1 MKKIKINFCLI
12 LIFLYSNAF
21 GMDLAQIKPKFHPK
35 TPAAI
40 QLYAQAQELIKSNP
54 DLNANVNHQGTLLA
68 QAALSNDHASTAL
81 LLLSHGA
88 NPDVIDHLGK
98 TPLLYAAELSAHR
111 IIEALVYFGAN
122 PNHPC
127 YQARGNKSTPL
138 HALCTPSHDS
148 SSAYAIKSR
157 QTAVEWLL
165 AAGADTNAQ
174 DAHGATPFFGLVS
187 CWRKSSTS
195 TLLASDQKKLFHSVR
210 KNLIHAFLACKANP
224 EIRDM
229 SGKTLHTQTNYYVD
243 PYLDMY
249 IALRYKQR
257 RQKLR
262 ALLLTFLKTSDKMP
276 EAQSEFKRLPP
287 DLLRYILNIAYP

>member
-1 MKKIKINFCLI
+1 MKTIKINFLLI
-12 LIFLYSNAF
+12 LIFYSYTV
-21 GMDLAQIKPKFHPK
+21 GMDLSQIKPKFHPQ

-40 QLYAQAQELIKSNP
+40 QLYAQAQELIKSNA
-54 DLNANVNHQGTLLA
+54 DLNADVNHQGPLLA
-68 QAALSNDHASTAL
+68 QAAFSNDHVATAL
-81 LLLSHGA
+81 LLLSLDA

-122 PNHPC
+122 PNHAC
-127 YQARGNKSTPL
+127 YQTRGNKSTPL

-174 DAHGATPFFGLVS
+174 DSQGATPFFRLVS
-187 CWRKSSTS
+187 CWKKSSTS
-195 TLLASDQKKLFHSVR
+195 ALLASDQKKLFHSAR

-224 EIRDM
+224 AITDIT
-229 SGKTLHTQTNYYVD
+229 GKTLHTQTNYYID

-249 IALRYKQR
+249 VTLRFKQR

-262 ALLLTFLKTSDKMP
+262 ALLLIFLKTSDKMP

-287 DLLRYILNIAYP
+287 DLLRYILKIAYP

>member
-1 MKKIKINFCLI
+1 
-12 LIFLYSNAF
+12 
-21 GMDLAQIKPKFHPK
+21 MDLSLIKPKFHPQ

-40 QLYAQAQELIKSNP
+40 QLYAQARELIKSNA
-54 DLNANVNHQGTLLA
+54 DLNTDVNNKGPLLA

-88 NPDVIDHLGK
+88 NPDVIDRLGK

-127 YQARGNKSTPL
+127 YQAQGNKSTPL

-148 SSAYAIKSR
+148 SSAYAIESR

-165 AAGADTNAQ
+165 AAGANTNTQ
-174 DAHGATPFFGLVS
+174 DVHGATPFFGLVS
-187 CWRKSSTS
+187 CWRKNSTS
-195 TLLASDQKKLFHSVR
+195 TLLASDQKKLFYSVR

-224 EIRDM
+224 EISDIC
-229 SGKTLHTQTNYYVD
+229 GKTLHTQTSYYVD

-249 IALRYKQR
+249 VALRYKQR

-262 ALLLTFLKTSDKMP
+262 AILLTFLKTSPNMP
-276 EAQSEFKRLPP
+276 EAQSRFKQVPP
-287 DLLRYILNIAYP
+287 DILRYILKIAYP